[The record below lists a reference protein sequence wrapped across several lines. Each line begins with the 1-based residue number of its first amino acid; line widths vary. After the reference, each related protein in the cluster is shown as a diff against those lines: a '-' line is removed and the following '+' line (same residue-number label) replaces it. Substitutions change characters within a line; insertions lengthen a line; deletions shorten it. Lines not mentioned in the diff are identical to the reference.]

1 MNMRPCSNALFL
13 LLIRSLIL
21 CFASTAGKLLMWK
34 FSRGEVAGI
43 NGFIQQIVIKLPLC
57 LIQGIGSIMLPLM
70 FSSLA
75 VSQSLVTNAGHKAR
89 AGIMLLLDRCS
100 ETPCVI
106 LLSPLPAQLST

>member
-57 LIQGIGSIMLPLM
+57 LIQGIGSCPLTQKVFVTFSLFSLLPCLFSLQKLGLM
-70 FSSLA
+70 
-75 VSQSLVTNAGHKAR
+75 G
-89 AGIMLLLDRCS
+89 
-100 ETPCVI
+100 
-106 LLSPLPAQLST
+106 